1 MALTKVIG
9 AGAEGLT
16 LSSTSLTVANGLTLT
31 DGDVTLASGHG
42 LNFAATADTS
52 VSGASMASELL
63 HDYEEGTWTP
73 SWSNGFTSLSYA
85 LQRGSY
91 SKVGSVVL
99 IQGDLKFTGTNAG
112 AQLVLTGLPFTA
124 AASNNG
130 YASST
135 AAIGYSTISTYANST
150 TPNLYVSPGSQG
162 IYFYAANGGVV
173 SSNANASNDWIQFS
187 AVYQTES

>member
-31 DGDVTLASGHG
+31 DGDVALASGHG
-42 LNFAATADTS
+42 ISFAATSDGGTTTPY
-52 VSGASMASELL
+52 ELL
-63 HDYEEGTWTP
+63 DDYEVGNWSP
-73 SWSNGFTSLSYA
+73 SWQGGFTSLSYG

-91 SKVGSVVL
+91 TKVGSVVS

-112 AQLVLTGLPFTA
+112 AQLILTGLPFTA
-124 AASNNG
+124 ASTTNG
-130 YASST
+130 YASSS
-135 AAIGYSTISTYANST
+135 ASIGYSTISTYGNST
-150 TPNLYVSPGSQG
+150 TPNLYVSPGSQS